1 MYFGLMV
8 VGAYLAS
15 FHLNGMNNTIMHN
28 DKKNIHN
35 NIMFKSL
42 LLVKI
47 V

>member
-15 FHLNGMNNTIMHN
+15 FHLNGMNKTIIHN

-35 NIMFKSL
+35 IMLKSL